1 MSGLLI
7 TSRTLRDRRVSLT
20 WWSIGLVFY
29 TGFIM
34 AVWPVIDDNEDF
46 QDLADNYPE
55 AIQAMMGGADAFSQF
70 TTPAG
75 FLNSYLFAM
84 ILPLLLVG
92 LAVSMGSALI
102 AGEEETGLL
111 DLLLSNPVTRSR
123 VVTEKSLGIVAALAL
138 LGFLL
143 VVVVLG
149 LGQVVDLHVG
159 ISGLIAATV
168 GSMLFGL
175 FHGVVAML
183 AGSIRGPKGFATG
196 LAWGVAMVGYL
207 MYVVSNMDASL
218 DFLRWFSPLGYAT
231 ADDPINNGLPIE
243 YVALVAGVAAVFAA
257 TVVMFRRHDLS

>member
-1 MSGLLI
+1 MSGLLV

-20 WWSIGLVFY
+20 WWSVGLVFY

-46 QDLADNYPE
+46 QDLADTYPE

-75 FLNSYLFAM
+75 FLNSYLFSM

-102 AGEEETGLL
+102 AGEEESGLL
-111 DLLLSNPVTRSR
+111 DLLLSNPVTRTR
-123 VVTEKSLGIVAALAL
+123 AVGEKALGIVAALVF

-143 VVVVLG
+143 VIVVLG
-149 LGQVVDLHVG
+149 LGQLVDLHVG
-159 ISGLIAATV
+159 VSGLIAATV
-168 GSMLFGL
+168 GSLLFGL
-175 FHGVVAML
+175 FHGLLAML
-183 AGSIRGPKGFATG
+183 AGSIRGPRGFATG

-207 MYVVSNMDASL
+207 LYVISNMDSSL
-218 DFLRWFSPLGYAT
+218 DFLRWFSPLGYA
-231 ADDPINNGLPIE
+231 AAGDPISSGMPVE
-243 YVALVAGVAAVFAA
+243 YLALAGGVAAVFAA
-257 TVVMFRRHDLS
+257 TIVLFRRHDLS